1 LYRKRGA
8 SSATVAVVTLT
19 TLHLHRVDPAGV
31 PAALLRMG
39 LDRRHLARTSGLRF
53 WKLLGTGDGRTFDVR
68 DADPRTWGL
77 LGVWEDADAL
87 AAFERRSPT
96 AAAWRRLAVESW
108 RADLRPLA
116 AHGRWSGREP
126 FEIEG
131 PTGHRG
137 QVAAITRARLAPAR
151 MRRFWAAVPPVT
163 ADLHTHAGLRLAV
176 GIGEAPVG
184 LQGTFS
190 VWESTEALFGF
201 AYRSTAHREVI
212 AETARQGWY
221 AEELFARF
229 AVLQTTGT
237 VRGEAI

>member
-1 LYRKRGA
+1 
-8 SSATVAVVTLT
+8 VTLT
-19 TLHLHRVDPAGV
+19 SLHLHRVGPAGV
-31 PAALLRMG
+31 PAAVLRMG
-39 LDRRHLARTSGLRF
+39 LDRRHLRRTPGLRF
-53 WKLLGTGDGRTFDVR
+53 WKLLGTGDGRTFDAR

-77 LGVWEDADAL
+77 LGVWEDAAAL
-87 AAFERRSPT
+87 AAFERRSPV
-96 AAAWRRLAVESW
+96 AAAWRALAEESW

-116 AHGRWSGREP
+116 AHGSWSGEEP
-126 FEIEG
+126 FTPDG
-131 PTGHRG
+131 AAGHRG
-137 QVAAITRARLAPAR
+137 PVAAITRARLTPRR

-190 VWESTEALFGF
+190 LWESTEALFGF
-201 AYRSTAHREVI
+201 AYRSAAHREVI
-212 AETARQGWY
+212 AETGRQGWY